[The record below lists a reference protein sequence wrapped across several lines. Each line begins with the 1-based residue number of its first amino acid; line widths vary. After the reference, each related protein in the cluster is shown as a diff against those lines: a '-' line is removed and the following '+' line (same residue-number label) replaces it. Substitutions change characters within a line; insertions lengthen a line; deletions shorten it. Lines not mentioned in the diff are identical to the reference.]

1 MSPDGYRSEGT
12 PSPGEGSDAWGEP
25 FFAYFFLAFEKNR
38 HRRRPSGRAPA
49 TPPGMRV
56 RTGRFEKLRSAES
69 RQTQPVEPR

>member
-1 MSPDGYRSEGT
+1 MEVEAKPTGGRCPLMETVAREHRALARCRTLGAKT
-12 PSPGEGSDAWGEP
+12 
-25 FFAYFFLAFEKNR
+25 FASLGAFANR

-69 RQTQPVEPR
+69 R